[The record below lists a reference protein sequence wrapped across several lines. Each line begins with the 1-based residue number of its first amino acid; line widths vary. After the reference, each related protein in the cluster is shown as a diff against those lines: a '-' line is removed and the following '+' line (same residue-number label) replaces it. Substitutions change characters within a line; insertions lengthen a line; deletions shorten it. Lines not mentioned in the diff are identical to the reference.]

1 MISSLE
7 VVSKS
12 VKSISADPSTASALL
27 TPFSQSA
34 PEQGE
39 FLAVNVPGFSLEA
52 WDLANFSD
60 HELSQSLLSAN
71 MGESQEETFQFYV
84 ATMVISAAV
93 LGLICN
99 LFVMALSFFC
109 IRGDYRHFIAN
120 LAFVDIICALLFAFM
135 GYANIADRKTFS
147 PTVMSYS
154 ALAFYGS
161 FGVMVCALVPVSI
174 SRVVAASKPK
184 TYDKLFSGK
193 RAVVVCLLSDTVP
206 LAILG
211 AICIAPSPTPQRWLF
226 YLYAILTFGAYLVAF
241 VSNSM
246 VFRIVANHIQV
257 VQCLHDRTRL
267 IETRQVAFATLAQ
280 ALIPLVCQV
289 PAFLTLSSALLLI
302 EPLSDGKFIVLTQ
315 LWLAASPFFD
325 ALITLFVIKQY
336 RAQTFACMTA
346 IVECDLWQNNR
357 RHHVTYCSN
366 GSAEGWA
373 KV

>member
-12 VKSISADPSTASALL
+12 LKSIAPDPSVASA
-27 TPFSQSA
+27 FFASQPMPQNNDPTTSGVASA
-34 PEQGE
+34 P
-39 FLAVNVPGFSLEA
+39 
-52 WDLANFSD
+52 WDSWKLTNFSD
-60 HELSQSLLSAN
+60 LELSQSLHSAN
-71 MGESQEETFQFYV
+71 VDDSQEESFRFYV
-84 ATMVISAAV
+84 ATAVIVAAV
-93 LGLICN
+93 LGLLFN
-99 LFVMALSFFC
+99 LFVMVLSFFC

-120 LAFVDIICALLFAFM
+120 LAFVDIICAILFTFM
-135 GYANIADRKTFS
+135 GYANITDRKQFS
-147 PTVMSYS
+147 PTVMAYS

-174 SRVVAASKPK
+174 SRVVAASNPK
-184 TYDKLFSGK
+184 IYDKLFSGK
-193 RAVVVCLLSDTVP
+193 RAVAVCLLSDTIP
-206 LAILG
+206 IAILV
-211 AICIAPSPTPQRWLF
+211 AICIAPLAPGRYLF
-226 YLYAILTFGAYLVAF
+226 YLYAILTFAAYLVAF

-246 VFRIVANHIQV
+246 VFLIVKSHISV

-267 IETRQVAFATLAQ
+267 IETKQVAFATLAQ

-302 EPLSDGKFIVLTQ
+302 DPFSDGTVIVVTQ

-325 ALITLFVIKQY
+325 ALITLFVIKRY
-336 RAQTFACMTA
+336 RVQTFAFLTA
-346 IVECDLWQNNR
+346 LVECDLWQSSR